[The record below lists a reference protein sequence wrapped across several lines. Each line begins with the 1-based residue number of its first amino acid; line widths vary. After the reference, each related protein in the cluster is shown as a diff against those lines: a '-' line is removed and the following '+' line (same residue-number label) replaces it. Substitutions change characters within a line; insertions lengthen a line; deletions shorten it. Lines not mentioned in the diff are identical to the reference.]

1 MKYLFE
7 LIAIAI
13 LGIFLSLGIH
23 TLTQANTSSEVQTQ
37 VSGLALIQAGKQ
49 HYDAGQFS
57 EASQLLHQAAEVY
70 EARGDVPRQA
80 QAMSLISLAQQK
92 LGQWQQAEAAIQ
104 ASESLL
110 HTQPTVGA
118 KIHAQV
124 LNSQGHLQLA
134 MGKADSALETWQA
147 AAKLYADAQDFVG
160 VIGSQINQA
169 QAMQSLGLY
178 RRAEQLLTQIEEKL
192 KAQPD
197 SHLKATG
204 LRNLGNLRRRL
215 GDLEYSHQLLEQSLA
230 IAQQLDL
237 LPDESKAFLGLGNSS
252 LVLAKRAQVLG
263 NVQQTK
269 QYTQKALAYYQNASA
284 TATSAISRTQAQ
296 LNQLSLLIEDSQYK
310 SALALSPQIQ
320 QLLAEVPQSRASVY
334 AQVNLAQSLIK
345 IEVSK
350 FGSREEFPHSNQGW
364 YNKLSHPAS
373 TSLSLI
379 SNPQE
384 ITQILENALAQA
396 YTLEDLRAQSYALGT
411 MGKFYE
417 NTKDWSKAKDFTQS
431 AMLIAQKIKAA
442 DIAYQWQ
449 WQMGRILQIQA
460 QQETNSQDTD
470 AEALRYYIAAK
481 DILNDLRSDLIALNP
496 EVQFSFRENVE
507 PVYRQLVDLL
517 LRSNSPSQDNLT
529 QALEVI
535 ENLQL
540 AELDNFFRDACASP
554 EEVRIDDLDQESAVI
569 YPIIL
574 ADRLEVILKLPG
586 NKQLLHY
593 TNHNLFENQVDQT
606 VQKFRKILNKRST
619 SLREIKTQSQQFY
632 NWLIKPFAEELEQNQ
647 EREVS
652 PIKTLVF
659 VLDGSLRNV
668 PIASLYDG
676 KHYLVERYAV
686 ALTPGLQLLDP
697 KPITRETTRVLVA
710 GATDA
715 PSFQE
720 EGLGPINNVEVELSG
735 VVKQVEQ
742 SQTLENQDF
751 LQENLKQ
758 QINSAPFNV
767 IHIAT
772 HGKFSSNPEQT
783 FILDWDSRIKV
794 KDFDNL
800 LRLSN
805 PLNLPIQL
813 LILSA
818 CETATGDKRAALGL
832 AGIAIRAGARS
843 TLATLWNVDD
853 LSTAEFMIEF
863 YKQLN
868 NSQLTKAEAL
878 RKVQL
883 SFLTQYQGTDYHRP
897 YHWAPFV
904 LVGNWL

>member
-1 MKYLFE
+1 M
-7 LIAIAI
+7 AIK
-13 LGIFLSLGIH
+13 
-23 TLTQANTSSEVQTQ
+23 V
-37 VSGLALIQAGKQ
+37 
-49 HYDAGQFS
+49 
-57 EASQLLHQAAEVY
+57 
-70 EARGDVPRQA
+70 
-80 QAMSLISLAQQK
+80 
-92 LGQWQQAEAAIQ
+92 
-104 ASESLL
+104 SESLL
-110 HTQPTVGA
+110 NTQPKVGA
-118 KIHAQV
+118 KVSAQI

-134 MGKADSALETWQA
+134 MGKAESALETWQEA
-147 AAKLYADAQDFVG
+147 EKLYANANDFVG
-160 VIGSQINQA
+160 VIGTQVNQA
-169 QAMQSLGLY
+169 EAMQSLGLY
-178 RRAEQLLTQIEEKL
+178 RRAQQLLTQVEDELQK
-192 KAQPD
+192 QPD

-204 LRNLGNLRRRL
+204 LRNLGNLHRQL
-215 GDLEYSHQLLEQSLA
+215 GDLERSHQLLEQSLA
-230 IAQQLDL
+230 IAQQLGM
-237 LPDESKAFLGLGNSS
+237 LPDESKAFLSLGNNSQ
-252 LVLAKRAQVLG
+252 VLAKRAEILG
-263 NVQQTK
+263 NTQQSK
-269 QYTQKALAYYQNASA
+269 QYTQQALAHYQNA
-284 TATSAISRTQAQ
+284 TTKATSAISRTQAQ
-296 LNQLSLLIEDSQYK
+296 LNQLSMLIEDGQYQ
-310 SALALSPQIQ
+310 SAIALLPQIQ
-320 QLLAEVPQSRASVY
+320 QSLAKVPQSRASVY
-334 AQVNLAQSLIK
+334 AQVHLAQHLINLEVEALGNRVEFLNSLETEGGNSWDGDLKPNQNVALYRQWGFRPNDSLRVREYQNIFQFNPPLSPSPPLPLQ
-345 IEVSK
+345 SK
-350 FGSREEFPHSNQGW
+350 VDQVW
-364 YNKLSHPAS
+364 DNKLSHP
-373 TSLSLI
+373 THNSLSLI
-379 SNPQE
+379 SNSQE

-396 YTLEDLRAQSYALGT
+396 DTLKDLKAQSYTLGT
-411 MGKFYE
+411 LGKFYE
-417 NTKDWSKAKDFTQS
+417 STKDWSKAQDFTQS
-431 AMLIAQKIKAA
+431 AILIAQQIKAA

-460 QQETNSQDTD
+460 QQETNTQDAD
-470 AEALRYYIAAK
+470 AEALIHYTAAK
-481 DILNDLRSDLIALNP
+481 DILNDLRGDLIALNP

-517 LRSNSPSQDNLT
+517 LRSHSPSQDNLT
-529 QALEVI
+529 QALDVI

-554 EEVRIDDLDQESAVI
+554 EEVRIDDLDQESAII

-574 ADRLEVILKLPG
+574 ADRLEVVLKLPG
-586 NKQLLHY
+586 KEQLLHHS
-593 TNHNLFENQVDQT
+593 NHNVSQTQVDRA
-606 VQKFRKILNKRST
+606 VQQLRAFLSKRST
-619 SLREIKTQSQQFY
+619 SIGEVKKQSQQFY
-632 NWLIKPFAEELEQNQ
+632 NWLIKPFEKELEQSL
-647 EREVS
+647 EREFS
-652 PIKTLVF
+652 QIKTLIF

-697 KPITRETTRVLVA
+697 KPITRETIKLLVA

-735 VVKQVEQ
+735 VAKQVEQ
-742 SQTLENQDF
+742 SQTLENQEF
-751 LQENLKQ
+751 LQENLKR
-758 QINSAPFNV
+758 QINLAPFNIV
-767 IHIAT
+767 HIAT

-783 FILDWDSRIKV
+783 FILDWNSRIKV

-800 LRLSN
+800 LRFSD
-805 PLNLPIQL
+805 PSNLPVQL

-853 LSTAEFMIEF
+853 VSTAEFMIKF

-883 SFLTQYQGTDYHRP
+883 SFLTQYQDTDYHRP